1 MCTRNVILF
10 AVAVAFN
17 VAPARAQESE
27 SLIETLR
34 SAEARLWAVRVG
46 IQSADTLIGRVRLYD
61 FERIAVGDTEVQ
73 IAQIRTIERKAGA
86 SASAGAMI
94 AGAAIGGL
102 SLFLVGSYLEGVGDA
117 ICASSC
123 RAGYFIAGAVAGGI
137 AATIVSS
144 GDRRWVRIWP
154 SQ

>member
-1 MCTRNVILF
+1 
-10 AVAVAFN
+10 
-17 VAPARAQESE
+17 
-27 SLIETLR
+27 
-34 SAEARLWAVRVG
+34 
-46 IQSADTLIGRVRLYD
+46 VRLYD